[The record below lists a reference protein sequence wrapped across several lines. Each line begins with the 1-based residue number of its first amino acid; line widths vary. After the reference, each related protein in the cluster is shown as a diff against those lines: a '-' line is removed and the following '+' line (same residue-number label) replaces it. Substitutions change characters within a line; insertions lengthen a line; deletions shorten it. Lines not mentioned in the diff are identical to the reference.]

1 MRYERKEE
9 KIMAERR
16 DAYERARSNA
26 GEDRITLK
34 SVELADAVIK
44 ARARYK
50 AETGKDLKKDR
61 ITTEDL
67 KNPDPNEG
75 TKIKKAYDK
84 AKKNKGQ
91 DRVTAEDI
99 KFHLKNMNSGGFVRG
114 QGAAM
119 RGGGCAMK
127 GKKRT

>member
-1 MRYERKEE
+1 
-9 KIMAERR
+9 MAEKR
-16 DAYERARSNA
+16 DALESW
-26 GEDRITLK
+26 DQ
-34 SVELADAVIK
+34 
-44 ARARYK
+44 
-50 AETGKDLKKDR
+50 
-61 ITTEDL
+61 

-84 AKKNKGQ
+84 AKKNKGK
-91 DRVTAEDI
+91 DRVTEKDI

>member
-1 MRYERKEE
+1 MCYERKE
-9 KIMAERR
+9 KIMTERR

>member
-1 MRYERKEE
+1 MTE
-9 KIMAERR
+9 KR

-99 KFHLKNMNSGGFVRG
+99 KFHLKNPLTNEGSMYISKLYSNLSG
-114 QGAAM
+114 QPLEI
-119 RGGGCAMK
+119 K
-127 GKKRT
+127 N